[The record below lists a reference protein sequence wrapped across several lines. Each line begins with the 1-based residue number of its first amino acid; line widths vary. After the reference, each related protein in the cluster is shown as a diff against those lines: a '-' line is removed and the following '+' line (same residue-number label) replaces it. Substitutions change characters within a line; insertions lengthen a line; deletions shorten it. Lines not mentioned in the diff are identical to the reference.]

1 MKRPRILSRLIPS
14 YATRPPDDHLA
25 HPVQLPVARAL
36 SAGQKYRGLLVAL
49 AGVAV
54 LMLVVI
60 LVVVLLF
67 QQQQE
72 SEVRGNGALSR
83 QVLVLLTQVKS
94 LTTTEGTDRART
106 VSETQALLRALQAQD
121 ADNTAQERADLIALL
136 RALESGSP
144 TVTFSNV
151 PVPPTPAT
159 SSPAASPSSF
169 VSRAPVASP
178 QPSAVAPS
186 SAPRP
191 PVGPSPSPSTLGSV
205 VCSLTGVC
213 VLS

>member
-36 SAGQKYRGLLVAL
+36 SAGQKYRGLLVA
-49 AGVAV
+49 VAV